1 MTTQTEPT
9 PILEMKGISKA
20 FGDTVANDAVAFE
33 LRQSEIH
40 VLLGENGAGKTTLM
54 NILFGHMPPD
64 RGMIMVDGNVVD
76 IGSPA
81 DAISHGIGMVHQ
93 HFSLVP
99 SFTVAENVMLGV
111 GKITDLTIDSKE
123 IEKAVATRADELH
136 MPIDAA
142 AAVVDLPIDLQ
153 QRVEIIKAM
162 YRGARVLIM
171 DEPTS
176 LLGPTQIDNLLGI
189 LSNLRRS
196 GHSIILVTH
205 KLAEVMEVADR
216 VTVLRRG
223 KRVAS
228 MARGEF
234 DERTLARA
242 MTGQDREH
250 LPERAIV
257 DHGSGSALS
266 IRDLVVASTHGHGV
280 AVDRI
285 SLEVMPGEILGIAGV
300 EGNGQRELVDALI
313 GMVRPT
319 SGAVKVDGIDITNA
333 APVDR
338 RSAGLGAIPEDRQGL
353 GLVLDMTLAE
363 NLAITELAAGGYRS
377 RGLIDWSQIRI
388 DAERLLNEYDVR
400 PPDPDARAGSL
411 SGGNQQKVVLAR
423 EMARDPKALIADN
436 PTWGLDVG
444 AIDYVHR
451 RLLEM
456 RDRGGAILLLT
467 LDLEEL
473 YKLADRVLVV
483 YRGRPM
489 LESPTSSLDDD
500 ELAMAMAGTPPDRKR

>member
-1 MTTQTEPT
+1 MTTDSTPT
-9 PILEMKGISKA
+9 PAVEMRGITKT
-20 FGDTVANDAVAFE
+20 FGDTVANEGVDFV
-33 LRQSEIH
+33 LGKGEIH

-54 NILFGHMPPD
+54 NILFGHIAPD
-64 RGMIMVDGNVVD
+64 AGEILVDGAAVH
-76 IGSPA
+76 ISSPH
-81 DAISHGIGMVHQ
+81 DAIGLGVGMVHQ

-111 GKITDLTIDSKE
+111 ATIGDLVIDNSE
-123 IEKAVATRADELH
+123 IARAVAARAEELH
-136 MPIDAA
+136 MPIDPSV
-142 AAVVDLPIDLQ
+142 AVVDLPVDLQ
-153 QRVEIIKAM
+153 QRVEIVKAM

-176 LLGPTQIDNLLGI
+176 LLGPTQIANLLQI
-189 LSNLRRS
+189 LSDLRGS

-223 KRVAS
+223 KVVTS

-234 DERTLARA
+234 DERSLARA
-242 MTGQDREH
+242 MTGQDRER
-250 LPERAIV
+250 LPERAQATS
-257 DHGSGSALS
+257 GSGTGPLLT
-266 IRDLVVASTHGHGV
+266 IRGLTVPSTHGHGI
-280 AVDRI
+280 AVDGL
-285 SLEVMPGEILGIAGV
+285 SLEVRPGEILGVAGV

-313 GMVRPT
+313 GLMSPS
-319 SGAVKVDGIDITNA
+319 SGSIAIDGVDVTQS

-363 NLAITELAAGGYRS
+363 NLAISELAGGGYRS
-377 RGLIDWSQIRI
+377 RGVIDWKRVHD
-388 DAERLLNEYDVR
+388 DAARLLAEYDVR
-400 PPDPDARAGSL
+400 PPDPDAKAGSL

-423 EMARDPKALIADN
+423 ELARQPKVLVADN

-473 YKLADRVLVV
+473 YKLSDRVLVV
-483 YRGRPM
+483 YRGKMM
-489 LESPTSSLDDD
+489 LESAAATLDEDD
-500 ELAMAMAGTPPDRKR
+500 LAMAMAGRTSGA